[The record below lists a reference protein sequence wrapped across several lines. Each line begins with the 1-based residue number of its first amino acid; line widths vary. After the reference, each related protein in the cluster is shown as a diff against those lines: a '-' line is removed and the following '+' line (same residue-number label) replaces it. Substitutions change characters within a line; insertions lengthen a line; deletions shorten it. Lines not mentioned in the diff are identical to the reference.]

1 HELPDTE
8 DGVRELT
15 QGESGDAR
23 ADAEAR
29 AGREGEERPVEVE
42 VLARE
47 AARQRLVV
55 RGGVVRIA
63 GRTADGGGD
72 LVAERDLDAEAR
84 ADALAVARPETATV
98 SRTATTAPTSPRF
111 TIAPPEVRVFE
122 PHWLKSARQSRA
134 APGGRRDFRAFSRSR
149 NVAVTFARETAPSM
163 R

>member
-42 VLARE
+42 VLARK

-84 ADALAVARPETATV
+84 ADALAVARPDDLLRLVGLVVEALV
-98 SRTATTAPTSPRF
+98 AVAHV
-111 TIAPPEVRVFE
+111 AE
-122 PHWLKSARQSRA
+122 HGRA
-134 APGGRRDFRAFSRSR
+134 AEPVG
-149 NVAVTFARETAPSM
+149 
-163 R
+163 